1 MSRTFSRSTL
11 WSFVTLAAL
20 AAVLLPNGLTKAA
33 AAEPNDVATV
43 LYEGLPID
51 EFLSD
56 GGMAALFG
64 EDTSSQGYLAGG
76 RSNGRYAD
84 TFVNDPCLD
93 PAAPGRAGTA
103 QSEPEIAVLNAP
115 GSMAK
120 KMVVGYNDSAG
131 FSDRNRGLSGFA
143 YSTDGGGTWID
154 GGGLPPL
161 VSGSGTPDDDGKD
174 AYFGDPSVVVD
185 QATQRFFYASIYKLA
200 DGSYTLSVNRGS
212 FHAAPAQ
219 GAESVANTR
228 CLNDPTQTGVPDPP
242 PQGQERM
249 IWEPPVVAVRP
260 TEAVGGVIVN
270 VAQSQD
276 FLDKPWL
283 YVDQTT
289 GTLYLTY
296 TRFALDGETPLELAR
311 CKGCALKSTFT
322 SADWDGPYTIVPN
335 EPETLNQGAAAVT
348 TTQPGLPGR

>member
-103 QSEPEIAVLNAP
+103 QS
-115 GSMAK
+115 
-120 KMVVGYNDSAG
+120 
-131 FSDRNRGLSGFA
+131 
-143 YSTDGGGTWID
+143 
-154 GGGLPPL
+154 
-161 VSGSGTPDDDGKD
+161 
-174 AYFGDPSVVVD
+174 
-185 QATQRFFYASIYKLA
+185 
-200 DGSYTLSVNRGS
+200 
-212 FHAAPAQ
+212 
-219 GAESVANTR
+219 
-228 CLNDPTQTGVPDPP
+228 
-242 PQGQERM
+242 
-249 IWEPPVVAVRP
+249 
-260 TEAVGGVIVN
+260 
-270 VAQSQD
+270 
-276 FLDKPWL
+276 
-283 YVDQTT
+283 
-289 GTLYLTY
+289 
-296 TRFALDGETPLELAR
+296 
-311 CKGCALKSTFT
+311 
-322 SADWDGPYTIVPN
+322 
-335 EPETLNQGAAAVT
+335 
-348 TTQPGLPGR
+348 